1 MRRKLLAKKT
11 LQLIVSV
18 FLFTML
24 LYGLLILSTGDPAL
38 RVLRK
43 FGIQT
48 VSANNLSEIREKL
61 GIKENF
67 FQSYFYWL
75 FQVLRG
81 NLGTSFMTDQSVRQ
95 LLVEKSMVTIL
106 LISLTFFIS
115 CPFSL
120 LLGSWIG
127 NKPFLRGINQLLAI
141 ILSFPVYWL
150 SIVAIF
156 YFGVQLQW
164 LPFVGSS
171 HIKNYLLPI
180 FVMCVS
186 ESAYLIKMV
195 SELVMPIATSERQ
208 QIARFRGIKKSY
220 RFYYQLNEL
229 ATPLISLYGNSLLHL
244 FGGSVMIEITFS
256 MSGLGKLLMDA
267 IASRDY
273 PVIQGVTLI
282 VAICTFVLSYI
293 IDLMIQ
299 RIDSRILIN
308 QGGS

>member
-95 LLVEKSMVTIL
+95 LLVEKSMVTIR

-141 ILSFPVYWL
+141 ILSFSSLVKSWPQQ
-150 SIVAIF
+150 
-156 YFGVQLQW
+156 VQ
-164 LPFVGSS
+164 
-171 HIKNYLLPI
+171 
-180 FVMCVS
+180 
-186 ESAYLIKMV
+186 
-195 SELVMPIATSERQ
+195 T
-208 QIARFRGIKKSY
+208 
-220 RFYYQLNEL
+220 
-229 ATPLISLYGNSLLHL
+229 
-244 FGGSVMIEITFS
+244 
-256 MSGLGKLLMDA
+256 
-267 IASRDY
+267 
-273 PVIQGVTLI
+273 
-282 VAICTFVLSYI
+282 
-293 IDLMIQ
+293 
-299 RIDSRILIN
+299 
-308 QGGS
+308 